1 MKTAYLGLATVAVV
15 LLASTTFVR
24 ADTLG
29 DWEHLIEDTQ
39 IERVEPQGQYG
50 DDPLGLL
57 WDEEGLPFDEEII
70 MEDGLIVT

>member
-1 MKTAYLGLATVAVV
+1 MKTAYLGLATVAMI
-15 LLASTTFVR
+15 LLASTSPVR

-29 DWEHLIEDTQ
+29 DWERLLEDTV
-39 IERVEPQGQYG
+39 IESVQPDGYAE
-50 DDPLGLL
+50 DPLGLL